1 MNKKIIM
8 ALIFTALTASACS
21 GSDNSISILDTVDS
35 AFKNKLPIP
44 PLLEPVEEK
53 NISRYTLEVQ
63 QGTYEFIK
71 GEKVYTY
78 GYNGPLLGPTIKVK
92 RGEKVSIEVRNSLRE
107 YTTVHWHGMLV
118 PGDMDGGPH
127 QVISPGK
134 KWTASFTVNQPAATA
149 WYHPHGL
156 GTTARQVYMGLAG
169 LFIVEDENSEKLNIP
184 KEYGVND
191 IPLIVQDKR
200 LTTEGVPLYL
210 TGMRDIMTGMLGNT
224 ILVNGVIT
232 PHFTVTGNKYRL
244 RILNGSNAR
253 VYNFSFNDNNFFYV
267 IATDGG
273 FLEKPVKRNNIILS
287 PGERIEI
294 IADFSKYS
302 DGENVKLVSG
312 NIDIMEFRVNGKEK
326 ETAIIPERLTTI
338 ERYDPSASKRSRLF
352 QLEGMGHMV
361 AINGKRMN
369 INRIDEYMNYQDTE
383 TWTIT
388 SSTAMH
394 GRGMMGGGMMRMM
407 GPDVLH
413 NFHAHGVHFLILSR
427 NGIPPED
434 HEKGWKDTVLLNE
447 NEEVKVI
454 TRFLYRG
461 IFMYHCHILEHEDN
475 GMMGQ
480 FKVK

>member
-1 MNKKIIM
+1 MNKRNIM
-8 ALIFTALTASACS
+8 AVIFAVLTTGACS
-21 GSDNSISILDTVDS
+21 GSNYNIPILNAQDS

-44 PLLEPVEEK
+44 PVLKPVEEN
-53 NISRYTLEVQ
+53 NISRYTLQVQ
-63 QGTYEFIK
+63 QGNYEFIK
-71 GEKVYTY
+71 GEMVYTY
-78 GYNGPLLGPTIKVK
+78 GYNGPILGPTIKVK
-92 RGEKVSIEVRNSLRE
+92 RGQKVSIEVQNLLRE
-107 YTTVHWHGMLV
+107 FTTVHWHGMLV

-169 LFIVEDENSEKLNIP
+169 LFIVEDEISDKLNIP
-184 KEYGVND
+184 REYGVND

-200 LTTEGVPLYL
+200 LSEEGVPLYL
-210 TGMRDIMTGMLGNT
+210 TGMRDIMVGMLGNT

-232 PHFTVTGNKYRL
+232 PHLTVTKNKYRL

-253 VYNFSFNDNNFFYV
+253 VYNFSFNDNSPFFI

-273 FLEKPVKRNNIILS
+273 FLEKPVKRKNIILS

-302 DGENVKLVSG
+302 DGRNVKLVSG
-312 NIDIMEFRVNGKEK
+312 NIDIMEFRVNGIEK
-326 ETAIIPERLTTI
+326 ETAIIPERLANI
-338 ERYDPSASKRSRLF
+338 NGYDPSSSKRARLF

-361 AINGKRMN
+361 AINGRKMN
-369 INRIDEYMNYQDTE
+369 INRIDEYMNYNDTE
-383 TWTIT
+383 IWTIT

-394 GRGMMGGGMMRMM
+394 GRGMMGGGMMGRM

-427 NGIPPED
+427 NGIPPGD